1 MKAEVHISCCL
12 CREEHVVEIDLLDGW
27 AMTYPAI
34 DEEQAFCPDHAV
46 IAEFT
51 NTQCSG
57 CVGGWGDCGLWED
70 FAYGKERRNL
80 SESDFAQIRQGLC
93 PRRVNG
99 TMMVDMSAGK
109 IENMD
114 LSRRAPTLVGN
125 ALERAIKDYWQRYP

>member
-1 MKAEVHISCCL
+1 M
-12 CREEHVVEIDLLDGW
+12 VEIDLLDGW

-34 DEEQAFCPDHAV
+34 DVEQAFCPDHAV
-46 IAEFT
+46 IADFT

-80 SESDFAQIRQGLC
+80 NERDFTQIRQGVC

-99 TMMVDMSAGK
+99 TMMFDANVEK
-109 IENMD
+109 IENID
-114 LSRRAPTLVGN
+114 LSKQAPNQVGA
-125 ALERAIKDYWQRYP
+125 ALEQAIKDYWRRYP

>member
-12 CREEHVVEIDLLDGW
+12 CREKHVIEIGLADGW

-34 DEEQAFCPDHAV
+34 DVEHTFCPAHAA

-70 FAYGKERRNL
+70 FAHQGKRDL
-80 SESDFAQIRQGLC
+80 SDDDFAQLRQGIC

-99 TMMVDMSAGK
+99 TMMFDADIGK
-109 IENMD
+109 LENIN
-114 LSRRAPTLVGN
+114 LSKQAPTQVGA
-125 ALERAIKDYWQRYP
+125 ALEQAIRDYWVRYP